1 MPLAI
6 TAKSRPSRRR
16 WNDDPIRCRAA
27 EDAECPYSRREL
39 PAQVQCCSTGCPAL
53 QAQRQAQRPGT
64 ATGTATR
71 PPAGLPLRV
80 HVQPMSGPLDAA
92 SVRFFKHHGYL
103 VVHRLVPEPQLASY
117 RKQFWDHVGA
127 ESSDPG
133 TWPAPPPGGGQ
144 LPNIMEL
151 RPNLGDLPEIAAVIE
166 QTEGSLE
173 GDQGRAVAD
182 GRRAARHDPSL
193 LSPVATSGWPLGP
206 ISGLVAY
213 AYICNFTVCS
223 IRGVSMLP

>member
-1 MPLAI
+1 MP
-6 TAKSRPSRRR
+6 
-16 WNDDPIRCRAA
+16 RAA
-27 EDAECPYSRREL
+27 REDADTRVR
-39 PAQVQCCSTGCPAL
+39 
-53 QAQRQAQRPGT
+53 T
-64 ATGTATR
+64 AVGSCR
-71 PPAGLPLRV
+71 FKFSVGVPSSGGPPRA

-166 QTEGSLE
+166 QLSGGRFTGGGSMTK
-173 GDQGRAVAD
+173 
-182 GRRAARHDPSL
+182 ARD
-193 LSPVATSGWPLGP
+193 
-206 ISGLVAY
+206 
-213 AYICNFTVCS
+213 TVLKNG
-223 IRGVSMLP
+223 IV